1 MKREQGKKQVLLA
14 LWCLLTAAVMIG
26 LCSRS
31 SPIFPVNDWDDTN
44 CFFTVGKAMFNG
56 RVTYRDIYEQ
66 KGVLLYFLY
75 GLAWLISHRGFFGAY
90 VLETLCF
97 AAFLRTAAETARK
110 LGVLRGY
117 CLLMPCLGAVLC
129 SSYSFFLGGSAEELA
144 LPFLYPALHVFLTT
158 GEDRG
163 WLPRPRQIVLLGA
176 MAGCVLW
183 IKYTLLGMYMGYVLF
198 MVILLS
204 ARKDFAALGRAA
216 GLFLLGVLLA
226 TLPWLLYFGAN
237 AALGDWFGVYFYDN
251 MSRYSEEAVREYG
264 RLRFLWENIGHAILW
279 NGRTSLLIALGA
291 LAFLLSRRRLWPKA
305 GLLLL
310 YACATLLP
318 FIGGTAFD
326 YYGYAYAAMAVPGV
340 LAAAGLL
347 ERGIEALSRRA
358 VLPRIAALLLCL
370 CLVAG
375 GGVFARRHS
384 VNSFFSA
391 YRFEDLWYSRFAAD
405 IAAAEDQSVLNYGSL
420 DHGLYT
426 VTGYVPRTR
435 FFCGLNLN
443 NPELREEQDRY
454 IRERETEFVFV
465 EEEPK
470 PLLLEYYEVVD
481 SAEGFDEFETFPLK
495 CYLLRRK

>member
-1 MKREQGKKQVLLA
+1 MKREEGKRQLLLA

-31 SPIFPVNDWDDTN
+31 SPIFPMNDWDDTN

-75 GLAWLISHRGFFGAY
+75 GLAWLISHRSFLGGY

-110 LGVLRGY
+110 LGVLRGF
-117 CLLMPCLGAVLC
+117 CLLIPCLGAVLC
-129 SSYSFFLGGSAEELA
+129 SSYSFFLGGCAEEIA

-163 WLPRPRQIVLLGA
+163 WLPRPQQIVLLGA

-183 IKYTLLGMYMGYVLF
+183 IKYTLLGLYVGYVLF
-198 MVILLS
+198 IAILLS
-204 ARKDFAALGRAA
+204 ARRDFAALGNAA

-237 AALGDWFGVYFYDN
+237 GAVGDWFGVYFYDN
-251 MSRYSEEAVREYG
+251 MSCYSGVDPELG
-264 RLRFLWENIGHAILW
+264 LLRFLRDSIGHAILW

-291 LAFLLSRRRLWPKA
+291 LVFLLGRRPLPVKA

-310 YACATLLP
+310 YLCATLLP

-326 YYGYAYAAMAVPGV
+326 YYGYAYAAMAVPGI
-340 LAAAGLL
+340 LAVSRLL

-358 VLPRIAALLLCL
+358 ALPRIAALLLCL
-370 CLVAG
+370 CLLAG

-391 YRFEDLWYSRFAAD
+391 YRPEDLWFSRFAAD
-405 IAAAEDQSVLNYGSL
+405 IAESEDQSLLSYGAL

-426 VTGYVPRTR
+426 VTGYVPQTR
-435 FFCGLNLN
+435 FFCHLNLN
-443 NPELREEQDRY
+443 KPELEEEQDRY
-454 IRERETEFVFV
+454 IREQETEFVLLAK
-465 EEEPK
+465 ELK
-470 PLLLEYYEVVD
+470 PLVLEYYEVVD
-481 SAEGFDEFETFPLK
+481 SAESFDEFESFPMSY
-495 CYLLRRK
+495 YLLRRK